1 MKKGSAQK
9 QRLSMH
15 FFTGTVKMKISTKE
29 DTRPITKTSLFLR
42 FLVKMCFIMI
52 KKSGNENLK
61 LSNAKLICYLI
72 GSYGWLVLGYIIS
85 QVGVNDSV
93 SNTYLKVFIK
103 FLY

>member
-52 KKSGNENLK
+52 KKSGNDNIK
-61 LSNAKLICYLI
+61 FSNAKLIWYLI
-72 GSYGWLVLGYIIS
+72 GSCGWLASGVIIS
-85 QVGVNDSV
+85 QVGINDSV
-93 SNTYLKVFIK
+93 VSSYFKV
-103 FLY
+103 LN